1 MINLST
7 VILKNPN
14 DKVKVGTPSRHEGSP
29 SHVPPTLLWPL
40 R

>member
-14 DKVKVGTPSRHEGSP
+14 DKVKVGITNALPCYTTCPR
-29 SHVPPTLLWPL
+29 L
-40 R
+40 